1 MRKKTYLRLKKKRK
15 ILRRQQRKPHDRLW
29 ANIKGLTKTNNTDK
43 VSDEFICMCDKGKSV
58 TKRRRGM
65 WYYDSDVK
73 VKKIRIIKLK
83 ERAS

>member
-43 VSDEFICMCDKGKSV
+43 VSDEFIAICDKANRV
-58 TKRRRGM
+58 TRRLRAMG
-65 WYYDSDVK
+65 YYDSDLK
-73 VKKIRIIKLK
+73 VKKIRIVKLK